1 MTGSVRVGGIFASA
15 GAPAPLSVTA
25 EFDGV
30 MPCTRFAG
38 LTEASEALV
47 AVLRQCRM
55 GQQQRAYA
63 EGCLTGPGA
72 YEVITT
78 SLLRHGAWS
87 LTVYLIEG
95 EGTAS
100 RWASHSV
107 FIRAPKATGG
117 R

>member
-1 MTGSVRVGGIFASA
+1 MTSPVRVGGSFASA
-15 GAPAPLSVTA
+15 VAPAWLSVTA

-38 LTEASEALV
+38 LSEAAEALV
-47 AVLRQCRM
+47 AALRQCRM

-63 EGCLTGPGA
+63 EGCLIGPGA
-72 YEVITT
+72 NEVITA

-100 RWASHSV
+100 RWAGHSV
-107 FIRAPKATGG
+107 FIRAPKTTGG